1 MKSQIIQD
9 TLEQIADSV
18 EEQYDLGTEDT
29 TDIIRYFLET
39 LIKDLDGDPAVQ
51 VLQSLLT
58 ILED

>member
-29 TDIIRYFLET
+29 TDIICYFLET